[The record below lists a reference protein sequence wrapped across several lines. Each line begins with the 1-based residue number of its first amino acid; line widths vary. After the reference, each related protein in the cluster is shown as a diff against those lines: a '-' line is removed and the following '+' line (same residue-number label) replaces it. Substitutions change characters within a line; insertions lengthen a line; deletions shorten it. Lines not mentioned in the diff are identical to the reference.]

1 MHIFSCYRYIR
12 YLDHQLNKMKS
23 SSLKQFYCYS
33 KSIFSISFT
42 NSLNFIP
49 RTVGYLYTV
58 LIAFNYDKLNVMI
71 IHQTQN
77 ACLHILKIR
86 INIKVFRHISMFPL
100 YGTIRP
106 TLKCMV
112 LCSISIVVRHGRCI
126 QRTATRGLLRNDS
139 VIQLTPR
146 FKKCDVV
153 GFFIGTSP

>member
-1 MHIFSCYRYIR
+1 MHIFSCYRYLQ
-12 YLDHQLNKMKS
+12 YSDHQLNKMKS
-23 SSLKQFYCYS
+23 SSLKQFYGYS
-33 KSIFSISFT
+33 KSILYFIYKFIT
-42 NSLNFIP
+42 QELIP
-49 RTVGYLYTV
+49 RTVGYMYTV
-58 LIAFNYDKLNVMI
+58 LIAFNYDKLNVLI

-126 QRTATRGLLRNDS
+126 QRTVTRGLLRNDS

-146 FKKCDVV
+146 FK
-153 GFFIGTSP
+153 

>member
-33 KSIFSISFT
+33 KSIIYFIYKFIK
-42 NSLNFIP
+42 LNF
-49 RTVGYLYTV
+49 RTVGYMYTV
-58 LIAFNYDKLNVMI
+58 LSAFNYDTLNVLI

-112 LCSISIVVRHGRCI
+112 LCSISIVIRHGRCI
-126 QRTATRGLLRNDS
+126 QRTVTRGLLRDDS

-146 FKKCDVV
+146 FK
-153 GFFIGTSP
+153 